1 MVRVNVK
8 TSGLG
13 HSWSH
18 ACQRAANDLNVLFN
32 RNRIGVH
39 LVLSGSQGPTISVQ
53 IDPHI
58 QGTLV
63 HGNTTSRFGSS
74 GGFLG
79 ADVRLPTRITINT
92 PRGPRDAGAGIL
104 EVVAA
109 HEFVHALGHDGHNSH
124 LMAQT
129 MQKEMGD
136 SPWGDKLKANDVL
149 MPPLQLSMQS
159 ILTLRRN
166 FP

>member
-1 MVRVNVK
+1 MIRVNVRT
-8 TSGLG
+8 TSLG
-13 HSWSH
+13 QSWNM
-18 ACQRAANDLNVLFN
+18 ACQRAANDLNVLFS

-39 LVLSGSQGPTISVQ
+39 LAIGASQGPTIVVA
-53 IDPHI
+53 IDPSI

-63 HGNTTSRFGSS
+63 HGNTTARFSGS

-92 PRGPRDAGAGIL
+92 PRGPRDAGVGIL

-109 HEFVHALGHDGHNSH
+109 HEFVHALGHDGHNSS

-129 MQKEMGD
+129 MEKEMGD
-136 SPWGDKLKANDVL
+136 SPGGDKLKANNIL
-149 MPPLQLSMQS
+149 MPPLQLSVQS
-159 ILTLRRN
+159 IVTLQGH